1 MEKINDMSISDL
13 SKIINGVKLDKNNTV
28 YDEIKKKEKNMK
40 EVIDRVID
48 YEKIQDKKKEFLQT
62 PISTIII
69 NTFQNINDML
79 DDILKSDKLTNKR
92 IKKILGIK
100 NRQIYLGIFIVLIAI
115 FLAMIEIADA

>member
-13 SKIINGVKLDKNNTV
+13 SKAINGIKLDKNNTI

-79 DDILKSDKLTNKR
+79 DDILKSDKLSNKR

-100 NRQIYLGIFIVLIAI
+100 NRQIYLGIFIVLISI

>member
-1 MEKINDMSISDL
+1 MEKINDISISDL

>member
-13 SKIINGVKLDKNNTV
+13 SKIINGVKLDKNNTI

-79 DDILKSDKLTNKR
+79 DDILKSDKLSNKR

>member
-13 SKIINGVKLDKNNTV
+13 SKIINGVKLDKNNTI

>member
-100 NRQIYLGIFIVLIAI
+100 NRQIYLGIFIILIAI

>member
-1 MEKINDMSISDL
+1 MEKMNDMSISDL

>member
-48 YEKIQDKKKEFLQT
+48 YEKIQDKKKR
-62 PISTIII
+62 I
-69 NTFQNINDML
+69 
-79 DDILKSDKLTNKR
+79 LTNTYKYY
-92 IKKILGIK
+92 
-100 NRQIYLGIFIVLIAI
+100 NY
-115 FLAMIEIADA
+115 

>member
-1 MEKINDMSISDL
+1 MEKMNDMSISDL
-13 SKIINGVKLDKNNTV
+13 SKAINGVKLDKNNTV

>member
-13 SKIINGVKLDKNNTV
+13 SKAINGIKLDKNNTI

-100 NRQIYLGIFIVLIAI
+100 NRQIYLGIFIVLISI

>member
-13 SKIINGVKLDKNNTV
+13 SKIINGVKLNKNNTV

-79 DDILKSDKLTNKR
+79 DDILKSDKLSNKR

>member
-13 SKIINGVKLDKNNTV
+13 SKAINGIKLDKNNTI

-79 DDILKSDKLTNKR
+79 DDILKSDKLTNKK

-100 NRQIYLGIFIVLIAI
+100 NRQIYLGIFIVLISI

>member
-13 SKIINGVKLDKNNTV
+13 SKAINGIKLDKNNTI

-79 DDILKSDKLTNKR
+79 DDILKSDKLTNR
-92 IKKILGIK
+92 S
-100 NRQIYLGIFIVLIAI
+100 F
-115 FLAMIEIADA
+115 